1 MTDYLKTPLDS
12 LLETI
17 DFTKIYDELYK
28 IPGAVTS
35 GELWAETHELI
46 LLALET
52 WLARD
57 VQEFTNVKIETPY
70 NEGKIIIDLEA
81 DCRGTIAPFKKYNNC
96 KILLD
101 WKTTQ
106 SPVDTD
112 SWKNK
117 CVMSWQWKK
126 YAETRPATL
135 FIYRGISRSVYEPRK
150 SKDETRN
157 HERTREVIIE
167 IPQNIA
173 PAVQNQFGS
182 VKAQMDALKPFVIW
196 PQNTD
201 SCWDFSVRCPE
212 YDGCMS
218 YGNPPKTLEYNKPL
232 SYSSMQLFLRC
243 PEKFRMRELRRSGA
257 VELEDDPN
265 DTDATVVGTMFH
277 AAMAEIYRQIFGV

>member
-106 SPVDTD
+106 SPSDT
-112 SWKNK
+112 
-117 CVMSWQWKK
+117 CFLLVGI
-126 YAETRPATL
+126 AELVKLHNVLDTQ
-135 FIYRGISRSVYEPRK
+135 
-150 SKDETRN
+150 
-157 HERTREVIIE
+157 IITTC
-167 IPQNIA
+167 
-173 PAVQNQFGS
+173 
-182 VKAQMDALKPFVIW
+182 DFV
-196 PQNTD
+196 N
-201 SCWDFSVRCPE
+201 
-212 YDGCMS
+212 
-218 YGNPPKTLEYNKPL
+218 
-232 SYSSMQLFLRC
+232 
-243 PEKFRMRELRRSGA
+243 
-257 VELEDDPN
+257 
-265 DTDATVVGTMFH
+265 
-277 AAMAEIYRQIFGV
+277 